1 MTSLLRGSDAHET
14 RTLSRIGEGVAACL
28 AVAVAVY
35 FVAGPFGGTPKNVI
49 SVAIETPYVGQG
61 VASGTPLIMHGVKV
75 GEVTALASAPGGG
88 VRLNADLQPG
98 FTSGLT
104 DAMGID
110 FRPANYFGVT
120 GINLIPADGGQ
131 PLRSG
136 ADISVTPKPHYGAD
150 GNKAFDIQSTPEP
163 WAEDLQRQ
171 LGKFPF
177 QTFWGPMAALPC
189 TQWIAVAAPAMR
201 RTSGSDSGCV
211 RRWTST
217 PRLAQ

>member
-75 GEVTALASAPGGG
+75 GEVTALASARGGG
-88 VRLNADLQPG
+88 VRLTADLQPG

-120 GINLIPADGGQ
+120 GINLVPGDGGQ
-131 PLRSG
+131 ALVNGSLIKTTPSG
-136 ADISVTPKPHYGAD
+136 NFTLQALLSRLGDISHGVLTPHLVDVIEKATSYID
-150 GNKAFDIQSTPEP
+150 GLDPLLETMLVVSNSLANVQTVST
-163 WAEDLQRQ
+163 A
-171 LGKFPF
+171 
-177 QTFWGPMAALPC
+177 
-189 TQWIAVAAPAMR
+189 
-201 RTSGSDSGCV
+201 
-211 RRWTST
+211 
-217 PRLAQ
+217 